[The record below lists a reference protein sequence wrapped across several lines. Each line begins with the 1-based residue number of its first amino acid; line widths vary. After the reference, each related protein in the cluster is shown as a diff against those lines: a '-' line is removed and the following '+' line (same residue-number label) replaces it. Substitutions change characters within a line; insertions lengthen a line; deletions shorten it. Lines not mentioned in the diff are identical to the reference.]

1 MPLGYGYVERE
12 ASDYVDWSK
21 ISSDLSKTL
30 LEEKKRRED
39 IKDAL
44 EEQLRK
50 DMKFLAEPP
59 QGESVSGNEY
69 TQKFSSD
76 ASQFM
81 LMMNRKLKSGE
92 IDPRDYKIV
101 TQNLMDGTDEMYN
114 ASKLFQENY
123 KESMDRYKNGDSQ
136 KFELWSRAQIEG
148 FADFANTQ
156 GYIDPMSGRV
166 KVAKKVKKIVDGK
179 EVFVM
184 SENPDDVTSSSILM
198 RQAAAKYNKFD
209 TNSALDQYAKSL
221 GQEIDAVR
229 SIGGTSKS
237 GQVLSLKD
245 ITSRTYTDPKTKEII
260 YNFME
265 AETNAINALLANP
278 YNRMSVLTEDVKF
291 IDNKEVDYTTDIE
304 KAKANKNLILM
315 KVDPKSKDLVPDF
328 ENSPHGKEQLE
339 KATEWLRDQARS
351 RYDRV
356 KGIETYQES
365 RPDRTSQWEYEAA
378 QGNKQKR
385 DNAGLWNQLYWGDAQ
400 QKKAAAEALIGT
412 PEAFKMGLTKIDT
425 ESTPGKINL
434 VYANPA
440 LNTSKT
446 YANVVDG
453 ALVPV
458 SRESWA
464 QTGSEIHQLPS
475 KEAANIGVSG
485 AQGNFNPNFKGT
497 SAQRQGEAA
506 KRAGADYTKQINDYV
521 NANVN
526 VVEDNPQAT
535 VQSLKSKFPNFRFDA
550 STRGVLRDDYVVVSI
565 PGKAAKEFKID
576 DLSQQGALQQY
587 LADNMDKT
595 VSPGGGGK
603 GELD

>member
-1 MPLGYGYVERE
+1 MALGYGYVERE

-44 EEQLRK
+44 EQQLRK
-50 DMKFLAEPP
+50 DMNFLAQPP
-59 QGESVSGNEY
+59 QGENIHASEF
-69 TQKFSSD
+69 TQKYGSD

-81 LMMNRKLKSGE
+81 LMMNRKVKSGE
-92 IDPRDYKIV
+92 IDYRDYKIV
-101 TQNLMDGTDEMYN
+101 AQNIMDDTGIMFET
-114 ASKLFQENY
+114 SKKFQENY
-123 KESMDRYKNGDSQ
+123 KNTMDRYKNGDSQ
-136 KFELWSRAQIEG
+136 SLELYSRSQIEG
-148 FADFANTQ
+148 FANFANTQ
-156 GYIDPMSGRV
+156 AYIDPLSGRV

-184 SENPDDVTSSSILM
+184 SDNPDDVTSVSTLLN
-198 RQAAAKYNKFD
+198 QATAQYNKFD

-221 GQEIDAVR
+221 GKEIDAIR
-229 SIGGTSKS
+229 SIGGGSRS
-237 GQVLSLKD
+237 GQVLSIQD
-245 ITSRTYTDPKTKEII
+245 ITRREYKDPKTQEII
-260 YNFME
+260 GKFMD

-278 YNRMSVLTEDVKF
+278 YNKTSVLTEDVKF
-291 IDNKEVDYTTDIE
+291 IDNKEIDYTTDIE

-315 KVDPKSKDLVPDF
+315 KVDPSSGGLVPDF
-328 ENSPHGKEQLE
+328 DNSPHGKEQL
-339 KATEWLRDQARS
+339 KIATEWLRGQARS

-356 KGIETYQES
+356 KGIETYQEP
-365 RPDRTSQWEYEAA
+365 RPERMQQWEYEAS
-378 QGNKQKR
+378 QGKKQQK
-385 DNAGLWNQLYWGDAQ
+385 DNAGLWNQLYWGNAQ
-400 QKKAAAEALIGT
+400 QKKSAAEALIGT

-434 VYANPA
+434 VYANSA

-446 YANVVDG
+446 YADVVDG
-453 ALVPV
+453 KLVPV
-458 SRESWA
+458 SIENWA
-464 QTGSEIHQLPS
+464 QKGSEIHQLS
-475 KEAANIGVSG
+475 SREAANVGVSG
-485 AQGNFNPNFKGT
+485 AQGNFNADFKGT
-497 SAQRQGEAA
+497 SAQRQGETP
-506 KRAGADYTKQINDYV
+506 KRAGSDYTKQINDYV

-576 DLSQQGALQQY
+576 DSSQQGALQQY

-595 VSPGGGGK
+595 VIPGGGGK